1 MIVPITETLSNA
13 SATLSFEPSTCND
26 LHECR
31 TLWNIVWSSLIT
43 VFACIWLSVHPNIP
57 APDDSWGRKAVRRV
71 FTMVLALLAPELVVG
86 WAMRQRM
93 QASNITKENK
103 SRIYHIWTRLIINL
117 SLQEYNWTKTHGF
130 FAIMGGFMEH
140 HDDGPP
146 TVLEAKDVPAV
157 TKKRILEAE
166 IQDRSKGDGLSK
178 TFALVQTTWFILQCI
193 SRAIENLPVTELEV
207 ATCAFA
213 VLNFATYILWWN
225 KPLNVSRP
233 VLVYRD
239 QQKEQGEVETNEG
252 TAPGS
257 EEEMAIEEGVK
268 EGCGQSVKRMWKV
281 FVRGLVDIPKEI
293 YRPIDA
299 SIEEWEL
306 GLPFGLID
314 PILAGSSFASDQ
326 RVGTFGPEPDDNDVT
341 LWSLLTSA
349 AVGIIF
355 GSIHC
360 TAWRFQ
366 FPSYIEQV
374 LWRISAISVTG
385 GPLLMG
391 LILGLAGN
399 ADSLDTLSSIA
410 IVLVLILYIIARLAL
425 LVLSFMTLRSLPPG
439 AFRAAD
445 WARFIPHFA

>member
-1 MIVPITETLSNA
+1 
-13 SATLSFEPSTCND
+13 
-26 LHECR
+26 
-31 TLWNIVWSSLIT
+31 
-43 VFACIWLSVHPNIP
+43 
-57 APDDSWGRKAVRRV
+57 
-71 FTMVLALLAPELVVG
+71 
-86 WAMRQRM
+86 
-93 QASNITKENK
+93 
-103 SRIYHIWTRLIINL
+103 
-117 SLQEYNWTKTHGF
+117 
-130 FAIMGGFMEH
+130 MGGFMEH

-166 IQDRSKGDGLSK
+166 IQDKSKGDGLSK
-178 TFALVQTTWFILQCI
+178 TFALVQTMWFILQCI
-193 SRAIENLPVTELEV
+193 SRATENLPVTELEV

-239 QQKEQGEVETNEG
+239 QQKEQGEAETNQG
-252 TAPGS
+252 TEPGS
-257 EEEMAIEEGVK
+257 EGEMATEEGVK
-268 EGCGQSVKRMWKV
+268 EGCGQLVKRMWKA
-281 FVRGLVDIPKEI
+281 FVQGLVDIPKEV
-293 YRPIDA
+293 YRPINA
-299 SIEEWEL
+299 SIEKWGL
-306 GLPFGLID
+306 GLPFGLIA
-314 PILAGSSFASDQ
+314 PILEGSSFASDQ
-326 RVGTFGPEPDDNDVT
+326 RVGTFGPEAVNDGDAG
-341 LWSLLTSA
+341 LWSMFSSA

-366 FPSYIEQV
+366 FPSYIEQL

-385 GPLLMG
+385 GPLLMA
-391 LILGLAGN
+391 LSLGLAGWN
-399 ADSLDTLSSIA
+399 NTLGMITFFP
-410 IVLVLILYIIARLAL
+410 VFILYIVARLAL